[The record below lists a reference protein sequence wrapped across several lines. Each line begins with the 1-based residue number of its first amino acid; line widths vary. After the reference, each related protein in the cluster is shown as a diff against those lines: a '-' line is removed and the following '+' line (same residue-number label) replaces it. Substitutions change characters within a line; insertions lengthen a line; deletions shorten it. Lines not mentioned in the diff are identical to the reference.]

1 MLQQAD
7 PLRFEA
13 GVCAHA
19 VSAIHG
25 QQKGLRASQP
35 LLVCQ
40 CDGDLSA
47 IRCFGNYYLAVITLW
62 PCVLSLTACADTS
75 ATWERIL

>member
-13 GVCAHA
+13 GVRAHA
-19 VSAIHG
+19 ISAIGG

-40 CDGDLSA
+40 CDGDVSA
-47 IRCFGNYYLAVITLW
+47 IRCFGAYYLAVIALW
-62 PCVLSLTACADTS
+62 QCMLSLTAYADTS
-75 ATWERIL
+75 AIWERVM